1 MMTNRSQIRRCAL
14 NLIYA
19 LAENGGDAAA
29 FDRELFWGIALEKET
44 ERYRTAQAK
53 ALLHATRTSAD
64 SARLLVERS
73 QQVENAMH
81 GDLTTAALREDVA
94 RYAQRSAAFESAVE
108 QLRHSLTDKRRQSW
122 EPLAEAAA
130 AVMQG
135 AGVLIELGE
144 ALLPALADAAPYRA
158 VAEAYSALIRRR
170 ARMFSAAVALRDPL
184 SMEPQK
190 EIEGLQKQARYLA
203 ELRPAAEALAD
214 AVLAKQTEL
223 EGVME
228 PLLAHYT
235 TERLDAVDKVILLIA
250 LYELRVSKLDVAIV
264 VSEANALA
272 DAYSGSKSA
281 PFIHG
286 ILAAAAKL

>member
-1 MMTNRSQIRRCAL
+1 MTNRSQVRRCAL
-14 NLIYA
+14 NLLYA
-19 LAENGGDAAA
+19 LAENGADAAS
-29 FDRELFWGIALEKET
+29 FDRELFWGITLEKET

-53 ALLHATRTSAD
+53 ALLHAARTSAD
-64 SARLLVERS
+64 SARLLTERS
-73 QQVENAMH
+73 QEVENAMH
-81 GDLTTAALREDVA
+81 GDLTTANLREDVA

-108 QLRHSLTDKRRQSW
+108 TLRLSLTDKRRQSW

-135 AGVLIELGE
+135 AGVLLEMGQQ
-144 ALLPALADAAPYRA
+144 LLPVLEDA
-158 VAEAYSALIRRR
+158 VAYRTVAEHYSALIRRR
-170 ARMFSAAVALRDPL
+170 ARMLSAVVALRDPL

-190 EIEGLQKQARYLA
+190 EIEGLQKQAAYLA

-214 AVLAKQTEL
+214 AVLAKQAEL
-223 EGVME
+223 EELMA

-235 TERLDAVDKVILLIA
+235 TERLDAVDKAILLIS
-250 LYELRVSKLDVAIV
+250 LYELRVNKLEVAIV

-286 ILAAAAKL
+286 VLAAAAKL

>member
-1 MMTNRSQIRRCAL
+1 MTNRSHIRRCAL

-19 LAENGGDAAA
+19 LAENGGDTAA

-53 ALLHATRTSAD
+53 AMLHVCRSSAD

-73 QQVENAMH
+73 QELENAMH
-81 GDLTTAALREDVA
+81 GDLTTAALRDDVA

-108 QLRHSLTDKRRQSW
+108 QLRYSLTDKRRQSW

-130 AVMQG
+130 DVMQG
-135 AGVLIELGE
+135 AGVLLEMGK
-144 ALLPALADAAPYRA
+144 ALLPALADAAAYRT
-158 VAEAYSALIRRR
+158 VAEHYSAVIRRR
-170 ARMFSAAVALRDPL
+170 ARLFAAAVALRDPL

-190 EIEGLQKQARYLA
+190 EIEGLQKQAAYLA

-214 AVLAKQTEL
+214 AVLAKQDEL
-223 EGVME
+223 EALMAQQLE
-228 PLLAHYT
+228 HYT
-235 TERLDAVDKVILLIA
+235 TERLDAVDKAILLIS
-250 LYELRVSKLDVAIV
+250 LYELTVNKLDVAIV

-286 ILAAAAKL
+286 ILSAVAKQ